1 MKIRNSLS
9 LIVLAALAA
18 CSSPVDPVPP
28 DGGFADAIFLGAKI
42 VTMDPD
48 MPSAEAVAI
57 RGDTIALVG
66 DRDPVM
72 ALAGPD
78 TRVEELGD
86 KALIPGL
93 IDTHGHFGFTARLL
107 KLANLSPPPVG
118 PVKTID
124 DVVGLLRDHIAK
136 NKAPPGTWIL
146 GYGYDDSM
154 LEEQRHPTR
163 DDLDRASTE
172 HPIGIMHVSGHLAVA
187 NSAALA
193 ALNIDAD
200 SSDPPGGII
209 RRQSGSQE
217 PNGVFEETAA
227 YAVMGQL
234 AAGNSDDLE
243 SQLRAAATY
252 YASFGITTAQEASV
266 GPDDIAFFKS
276 ISAKKALPIDIAA
289 YPVVNQYPLA
299 AIDAL
304 QSEPDYSGGYRVAGV
319 KFSLDGSPQGRT
331 AWLTKPY
338 LQGPTGA
345 DATYVAYPT
354 INPETY
360 KSAVAVSIENG
371 VPILAHANGDAAI
384 DLMMDGI
391 DAALEQHPK
400 TDHRSVIIHAQLMRE
415 DQLDRAKQLG
425 IVPSFFSAHP
435 FFWGDWHRISF
446 GDERALNISPTRW
459 AIDRGVPFTIHN
471 DSPVVPPDMMRLW
484 WATVN
489 RKTRSGF
496 VLGDEQRATVYEALN
511 AMTLAAAW
519 QYFEEDRKGS
529 ITAGKQADLVILDRD
544 PMSADPDTIK
554 DIKVLETI
562 ARGNTV
568 FESTTSKRTHE

>member
-1 MKIRNSLS
+1 MRLTLC
-9 LIVLAALAA
+9 LIAFAMLAA
-18 CSSPVDPVPP
+18 CESSVEVEVP

-86 KALIPGL
+86 RALIPGL

-107 KLANLSPPPVG
+107 NLANLSPPPVG
-118 PVKTID
+118 PVNTID
-124 DVVGLLRDHIAK
+124 DLVGLLRDHIAA
-136 NKAPPGTWIL
+136 NEIPPGTWVM
-146 GYGYDDSM
+146 GYGYDDSL
-154 LEEQRHPTR
+154 LEELRHPTR
-163 DDLDRASTE
+163 DDLDLASTD

-193 ALNIDAD
+193 ALNINAE

-209 RRQSGSQE
+209 RRRSGSQE

-234 AAGNSDDLE
+234 ATGKPDDLE
-243 SQLRAAATY
+243 LQIRDAARY

-345 DATYVAYPT
+345 DANYVAYPT

-391 DAALEQHPK
+391 DAALEQHAAA
-400 TDHRSVIIHAQLMRE
+400 DHRSVIIHAQLMRA

-425 IVPSFFSAHP
+425 VVPSFFSAHP

-446 GDERALNISPTRW
+446 GDERALDISPTRW
-459 AIDRGVPFTIHN
+459 AIDRDVPFTIHN
-471 DSPVVPPDMMRLW
+471 DSPVVPPDMMRLL

-496 VLGDEQRATVYEALN
+496 VLGDAQRISAHQALH

-519 QYFEEDRKGS
+519 QYFEEARKGS

-544 PMSADPDTIK
+544 PISADPDTLK
-554 DIKVLETI
+554 DINILETI
-562 ARGNTV
+562 ARGITV
-568 FESTTSKRTHE
+568 FESITSKSSNE

>member
-1 MKIRNSLS
+1 LKIRIY
-9 LIVLAALAA
+9 LIAVAALAA
-18 CSSPVDPVPP
+18 CSSPVDPEPP
-28 DGGFADAIFLGAKI
+28 AGGFADAILLGANI

-57 RGDTIALVG
+57 SGDTIALVG

-78 TRVEELGD
+78 TRIEELGD

-107 KLANLSPPPVG
+107 NLANLSPPPVG
-118 PVKTID
+118 PVNTID
-124 DVVGLLRDHIAK
+124 DVVELLRDHIAA
-136 NKAPPGTWIL
+136 NEIPPGTWVM
-146 GYGYDDSM
+146 GYGYDDSL
-154 LEEQRHPTR
+154 LEELRHPTR
-163 DDLDRASTE
+163 DDLDLASTD

-187 NSAALA
+187 NSVALA
-193 ALNIDAD
+193 ALNINAN

-209 RRQSGSQE
+209 RRRAGSQD

-234 AAGNSDDLE
+234 ATGEPDDLE
-243 SQLRAAATY
+243 LQIRDAALY

-276 ISAKKALPIDIAA
+276 ISAKKALPIDVAA

-299 AIDAL
+299 AIEAL
-304 QSEPDYSGGYRVAGV
+304 QSEPDYSGGYRVAGA
-319 KFSLDGSPQGRT
+319 KLSLDGSPQGRT

-338 LQGPTGA
+338 VEGPEGA
-345 DATYVAYPT
+345 DADYVAYPT
-354 INPETY
+354 IDPSTY
-360 KSAVAVSIENG
+360 KSLVAALIGNG

-384 DLMMDGI
+384 DLMMDGV
-391 DAALEQHPK
+391 DAAVTEHAAS
-400 TDHRSVIIHAQLMRE
+400 DHRSVIIHAQLMRE
-415 DQLDRAKQLG
+415 DQLDRAKKLG
-425 IVPSFFSAHP
+425 VVPSFFSAHP
-435 FFWGDWHRISF
+435 FFWGDWHRKSF
-446 GDERALNISPTRW
+446 GDDRALNISPIRW
-459 AIDRGVPFTIHN
+459 AVDRGVPFTIHN
-471 DSPVVPPDMMRLW
+471 DAPVVPPDMMRLW

-496 VLGDEQRATVYEALN
+496 VLGKDQRATVHEALH
-511 AMTLAAAW
+511 AMTLGAAW

-544 PMSADPDTIK
+544 PTSADPYTLK
-554 DIKVLETI
+554 DINVVETI
-562 ARGNTV
+562 ARGKTV
-568 FESTTSKRTHE
+568 FERTDTGNNDE